1 MFIKNPRII
10 QLKGSFTLSVSI
22 NATIALNKL
31 LRFLNKL
38 SGFKNGLQLELIIND
53 ARVDADT
60 PTQSLTLS
68 VNGLNYFVN

>member
-1 MFIKNPRII
+1 MFIKKARII
-10 QLKGSFTLSVSI
+10 LLKGSFTLSVSI

-38 SGFKNGLQLELIIND
+38 RGFKNGLQLELIIND
-53 ARVDADT
+53 TRVDADT